1 MSLFFQKCCLL
12 SIDVLWSKIFQ
23 KIKDQRFF
31 FVKSIF
37 FLVIAPHGSHNHQDV
52 HEQVD
57 HVQVDVQGGEDVLL
71 GAEGVLV
78 TAAHHKLGVVH
89 DVQGENQGAG
99 RSISD
104 LSSSEK

>member
-1 MSLFFQKCCLL
+1 MSYG
-12 SIDVLWSKIFQ
+12 
-23 KIKDQRFF
+23 QRFSEKSKPQGF
-31 FVKSIF
+31 FSSNQS
-37 FLVIAPHGSHNHQDV
+37 FLVITPHGSNNHQDV

-57 HVQVDVQGGEDVLL
+57 HVQVDVQSGEDVLL

-78 TAAHHKLGVVH
+78 TAAHHQLGVVH
-89 DVQGENQGAG
+89 DVQGENQGSG

>member
-1 MSLFFQKCCLL
+1 MSLFFKNVVSYPLM
-12 SIDVLWSKIFQ
+12 SYG
-23 KIKDQRFF
+23 QRFF
-31 FVKSIF
+31 RKIKAQWFFRQINL

-78 TAAHHKLGVVH
+78 TAAHHKLSVVH
-89 DVQGENQGAG
+89 DVQGENQGSG
-99 RSISD
+99 
-104 LSSSEK
+104 